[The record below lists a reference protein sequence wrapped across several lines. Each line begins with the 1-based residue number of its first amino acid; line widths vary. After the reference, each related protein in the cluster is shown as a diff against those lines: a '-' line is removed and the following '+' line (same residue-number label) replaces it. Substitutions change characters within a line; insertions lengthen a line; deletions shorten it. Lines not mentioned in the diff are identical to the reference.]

1 MRTFAAIRRVFGVS
15 IALALLADCT
25 GSQIPID
32 ASGTMPQA
40 LDHKAQS
47 KTFKFTGAAQTF
59 VVPNNVT
66 AIIVTAYGASGGK
79 DGTNDVMGGDGG
91 VVKAVLPVTSGETLY
106 VLVGGE
112 GASGYNGLAGS
123 GGFNGGGAGGAGG
136 YTTSSANGGNG
147 GGGASDVRQG
157 GSALTDRVLVAG
169 GGGGAGGAFFHGS
182 NGSGGAGGGKI
193 GGKGKRGGD
202 PTNGAGGFGGT
213 QMHGGKGGAGGRTQ
227 GHGHGA
233 HGKRGQLGGGGD
245 GGCCK
250 ARQLTS
256 PGGGGGGGGFYGGG
270 GGGEAAFGDTGGGGG
285 GGGSSYVESSATHV
299 KDLRG
304 AAPSGNGKIVIS
316 WQQTQKAILRPTGL
330 KYGLFA
336 VLSTPTRPPYHGYQ
350 LTKRDRALTLICC
363 G

>member
-1 MRTFAAIRRVFGVS
+1 MRKFAGIRHLFGVS
-15 IALALLADCT
+15 IALALLAGCT
-25 GSQIPID
+25 E
-32 ASGTMPQA
+32 PQPPLGA
-40 LDHKAQS
+40 PGAMLQAPVNSKDS

-66 AIIVTAYGASGGK
+66 AITITAYGASGGK
-79 DGTNDVMGGDGG
+79 DGTNEVMGGDGG

-112 GASGYNGLAGS
+112 GVSGYNGLAGS

-136 YTTSSANGGNG
+136 YTNSSANGGNG

-157 GSALTDRVLVAG
+157 GSALADRVLVAG
-169 GGGGAGGAFFHGS
+169 GGGGAGGAFFYGS

-213 QMHGGKGGAGGRTQ
+213 QTHGGKGGIGGAPTYD
-227 GHGHGA
+227 HGHAA
-233 HGKRGQLGGGGD
+233 HGKRGQLGSGGD

-299 KDLRG
+299 KNLSG

-316 WQQTQKAILRPTGL
+316 W
-330 KYGLFA
+330 
-336 VLSTPTRPPYHGYQ
+336 
-350 LTKRDRALTLICC
+350 
-363 G
+363 